1 MRLLRVQVPNFRA
14 LKDVDISFEPDFVP
28 NIFPIGSQNGGG
40 KSTLLQLIF
49 TLLHC
54 SHRSDR
60 QSYIQ
65 NLLVTF
71 EEGASNEHHY
81 PLAKLLLE
89 FAQRTFNVD
98 FFCMGANHPD
108 FKETFN
114 SKESFVVLSYSSTRH
129 SSPPIHLFCKISEII
144 NQQSTLLKSSDIK
157 DILAKFSEYIF
168 LAMPE
173 TPIFLFSK
181 RHFNRSLLQNGSSS
195 SVGDQIKSIQ
205 RDLPGIFTYNF
216 LAVDSLINVFKKAR
230 DLDFQKAIETGGEYG
245 KSYEALLAEFNQFLG
260 GVKQVNVISAD
271 LDEITFYKTEN
282 GKRIALYPEDLSRG
296 EMKRLSLYVWLKQH
310 QIQDSVVLIDEV
322 ETALHPD
329 WQYQIVSDLTTWAPS
344 NQYLLATHSYELC
357 EALTPAHVKQIPPNL
372 IPKTPVSL

>member
-40 KSTLLQLIF
+40 KSTLFQLIF
-49 TLLHC
+49 VLLHC
-54 SHRSDR
+54 ASNQDR
-60 QSYIQ
+60 HDYIR
-65 NLLVTF
+65 NLLTSF
-71 EEGASNEHHY
+71 EGDNFSNAY
-81 PLAKLLLE
+81 TLAKISLE
-89 FAQRTFNVD
+89 YNHQLFDID
-98 FFCMGANHPD
+98 FFCRSTIHPD
-108 FKETFN
+108 TRDILHDEGC
-114 SKESFVVLSYSSTRH
+114 FVVLEYAEDEN
-129 SSPPIHLFCKISEII
+129 SEPFYLVCQVFEKNNRQ
-144 NQQSTLLKSSDIK
+144 NQYLHHERIRQLLTE
-157 DILAKFSEYIF
+157 FSEKIF

-173 TPIFLFSK
+173 TPIFLFLTRQIN
-181 RHFNRSLLQNGSSS
+181 RHLLQVEFNSHA
-195 SVGDQIKSIQ
+195 VERIREAQKN
-205 RDLPGIFTYNF
+205 LPGLFTYNF
-216 LAVDSLINVFKKAR
+216 VAVNSLIEIFKTAR

-245 KSYEALLAEFNQFLG
+245 KSYEVLLSDFNQFLG

-271 LDEITFYKTEN
+271 LDEITFYKMEN
-282 GKRIALYPEDLSRG
+282 GKRITLYPEDLSRG
-296 EMKRLSLYVWLKQH
+296 EMKRLSLYVWLKQQ

-329 WQYQIVSDLTTWAPS
+329 WQYQIVSDLTTWAAS